1 MKTVTDLIGGS
12 VYGIAV
18 KWILLAVLILVIIA
32 SVLFYGHSR
41 YNAGVDA
48 TDAKWVAA
56 EKKLEKQAE
65 AVIDKADKASI
76 ERIEEHQELVIAEKE
91 KLDEAEQNGDSTMD
105 VLFGTSD

>member
-1 MKTVTDLIGGS
+1 MKAITDLIGGS

-18 KWILLAVLILVIIA
+18 KWILLALGTIAIVGGVLW
-32 SVLFYGHSR
+32 YGHSR

-56 EKKLEKQAE
+56 EKKLENQAE

-91 KLDEAEQNGDSTMD
+91 KLDEAEQNGNSTLD